1 MKRWILLAALSMALV
16 WAIACSSEDE
26 PESEPV
32 SIPMVDPADSG
43 EGLQPPDGSLD
54 TSKTY
59 TAVIELEK
67 GGEIEILLFD
77 DLVPTIVENFV
88 SLSRAG
94 FYDGVTF
101 HRVIPDFM
109 AQGGDP
115 TGTGAGDPGYKFADE
130 FHLEARHNKPGII
143 SMANSGV
150 DSNGSQFFITLV
162 ETAFLDAFE
171 ANDQP
176 KPCVIPGVS
185 CHAVFGE
192 VVNGMD
198 VVNNIRIRDPL
209 TDPNPGDAMKTIRIV
224 ES

>member
-1 MKRWILLAALSMALV
+1 MKRWILLAALSVALV
-16 WAIACSSEDE
+16 AATACSSDE
-26 PESEPV
+26 PEPSPATIPTVESAAV
-32 SIPMVDPADSG
+32 SS
-43 EGLQPPDGSLD
+43 GLQPPDGSLD
-54 TSKTY
+54 TGKTY
-59 TAVIELEK
+59 TAILELEK
-67 GGEIEILLFD
+67 GGEVEILLFD

-88 SLSRAG
+88 NLSRAG
-94 FYDGVTF
+94 YYDGVTF
-101 HRVIPDFM
+101 HRVIEDFM

-115 TGTGAGDPGYKFADE
+115 TGTGSGDPGYKFADE
-130 FHLEARHNKPGII
+130 FHLDARHNKPGII
-143 SMANSGV
+143 SMANSGA

-162 ETAFLDAFE
+162 ETSFLDAFE

-192 VVNGMD
+192 VVSGMD

-209 TDPNPGDAMKTIRIV
+209 TDLEPGDAIKTIRIV